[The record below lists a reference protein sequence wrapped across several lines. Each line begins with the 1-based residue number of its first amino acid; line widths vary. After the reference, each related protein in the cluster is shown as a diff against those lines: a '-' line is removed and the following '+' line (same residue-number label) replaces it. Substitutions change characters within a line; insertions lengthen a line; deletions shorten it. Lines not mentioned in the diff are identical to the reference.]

1 MADYRKLLVWQKAHS
16 MALSVEKAVRGM
28 RSPHQISLRSQIVR
42 SALSVPTNIVEGR
55 TRQSQ
60 AEFARFLRIALN
72 SSSELDY
79 HLLVASELGCVK
91 PAEYEQLRLR
101 VDEVA
106 KMLQGLIARIEADRA
121 ERDSVVHS

>member
-1 MADYRKLLVWQKAHS
+1 MADYRKLLVWQKAHA
-16 MALSVEKAVRGM
+16 MALSVEQAVRGM

-79 HLLVASELGCVK
+79 HLLVAAELGCI
-91 PAEYEQLRLR
+91 PPSEYEVLRIR
-101 VDEVA
+101 VEEVA
-106 KMLQGLIARIEADRA
+106 NMLQGLIARIEADRA
-121 ERDSVVHS
+121 ERDSAVHS

>member
-1 MADYRKLLVWQKAHS
+1 MADYRKLLVWQKAHA
-16 MALSVEKAVRGM
+16 MALSVEQAVRGM

-60 AEFARFLRIALN
+60 AEFARFLRISLN

-79 HLLVASELGCVK
+79 HLLVAAELGCI
-91 PAEYEQLRLR
+91 PPSEYEVLRIR
-101 VDEVA
+101 VEEVA

-121 ERDSVVHS
+121 ERDSAVHS